1 MSIFSINDNSN
12 YGSILS
18 QSKANKESKE
28 NSKISFANTFLKQN
42 ASKLNEIQN
51 ANSQTLARSEVL
63 SNNNALSNNSNSTNI
78 SNSSNTNLSINN
90 ATKTSSPNYDISSEF
105 KNSIYTLKYKQADTS
120 NIVSLAYGYGVDANG
135 YMGSDF
141 NKAAGL
147 PEDFKIHKSTLDEIK
162 KAAEND
168 PVVSSTKEYLGV
180 SEYYTNIDMA
190 ETIKQYYNLF
200 FNALGQSFPNDKT
213 SFSEADINSMPSGY
227 AIDGFYNGYGAFK
240 HPDAIRNDDI
250 AIKSIADYSN
260 VLISNIYRSQEQ
272 LNEANSIY
280 SDSAGLISGIKPE
293 TLGLSLEEI
302 KNVSKGEDWQFNPDM
317 SVYPQNEYGSYSKEA
332 LFMSL
337 IKSQEGRILYSPKT
351 TLNPT
356 IEAYNRAMAKESFSG
371 PAIHLDSIMTGK
383 SDFKSFFRYWAE
395 RGIAEGDLYMYE
407 NNIPKESA
415 MGNWALDAEIKQA
428 LANGWKAKPSTI
440 NSYADSIM
448 DRLNNL
454 IGQTRV

>member
-1 MSIFSINDNSN
+1 
-12 YGSILS
+12 
-18 QSKANKESKE
+18 KANKESKE
-28 NSKISFANTFLKQN
+28 NSKISFANAFLKQN
-42 ASKLNEIQN
+42 ASKLSDIESK
-51 ANSQTLARSEVL
+51 NSQTLARSEVL
-63 SNNNALSNNSNSTNI
+63 NSTNTTNT
-78 SNSSNTNLSINN
+78 SNNTNFSISS
-90 ATKTSSPNYDISSEF
+90 KTSSPNYDISSEF
-105 KNSIYTLKYKQADTS
+105 KNSIYTLKYKQADISTS
-120 NIVSLAYGYGVDANG
+120 TNTTYGYSVDKDG

-200 FNALGQSFPNDKT
+200 SNALGQSFPNDKT

-227 AIDGFYNGYGAFK
+227 GVSGTQWMDF
-240 HPDAIRNDDI
+240 NDP
-250 AIKSIADYSN
+250 SN
-260 VLISNIYRSQEQ
+260 RMNITGLKDFSNSLISNIYKTPEQ
-272 LNEANSIY
+272 AKEANDLWA
-280 SDSAGLISGIKPE
+280 DSGYMIDGLLPK

-317 SVYPQNEYGSYSKEA
+317 SVYPQNEDGSYSKEA
-332 LFMSL
+332 LFMSFL
-337 IKSQEGRILYSPKT
+337 KSQGGQPVESPKT
-351 TLNPT
+351 TLNPKV
-356 IEAYNRAMAKESFSG
+356 EAYNRAMAKESFSTTSVDIG
-371 PAIHLDSIMTGK
+371 DIMTGK
-383 SDFKSFFRYWAE
+383 VDFASLFKYLASKN
-395 RGIAEGDLYMYE
+395 GKLEGQLYMYE

>member
-12 YGSILS
+12 YTSILS
-18 QSKANKESKE
+18 QAKANKESKE
-28 NSKISFANTFLKQN
+28 NSKISFANAFLKQN
-42 ASKLNEIQN
+42 ASKLSDIESK
-51 ANSQTLARSEVL
+51 NSQTLARSEVL
-63 SNNNALSNNSNSTNI
+63 SNNNALNNSSNSTNI

-105 KNSIYTLKYKQADTS
+105 KNSIYTLKYKQADISTS
-120 NIVSLAYGYGVDANG
+120 TNTAYGYSVDKDG

-147 PEDFKIHKSTLDEIK
+147 PKDFKIHKSTLDEIK
-162 KAAEND
+162 KAAENEPYIAD
-168 PVVSSTKEYLGV
+168 MKQYFGV

-200 FNALGQSFPNDKT
+200 SNALGQSFPNDKT
-213 SFSEADINSMPSGY
+213 SFSEADINSMPKGY
-227 AIDGFYNGYGAFK
+227 AING
-240 HPDAIRNDDI
+240 
-250 AIKSIADYSN
+250 IKSMDFNDPSN
-260 VLISNIYRSQEQ
+260 RMNITHLRDFSNSLISNVYKTPEQ
-272 LNEANSIY
+272 AKEADEIWL
-280 SDSAGLISGIKPE
+280 DSGCMIKGLSSE

-317 SVYPQNEYGSYSKEA
+317 SVYPQNEDGSYSKET
-332 LFMSL
+332 LFMSFL
-337 IKSQEGRILYSPKT
+337 KSQGGQPVESLKT
-351 TLNPT
+351 TLNPKV
-356 IEAYNRAMAKESFSG
+356 EAYNRAMAKESFSG

-395 RGIAEGDLYMYE
+395 RGIEEGDLYMYE

-428 LANGWKAKPSTI
+428 LANGWKASSESI
-440 NSYADSIM
+440 NSYVGSIM

>member
-12 YGSILS
+12 YNSILS
-18 QSKANKESKE
+18 QSKANKE
-28 NSKISFANTFLKQN
+28 NSKISFANAFLKQN
-42 ASKLNEIQN
+42 ASKLNEIQS

-63 SNNNALSNNSNSTNI
+63 NSTNTTNT
-78 SNSSNTNLSINN
+78 SNNTNFSISS
-90 ATKTSSPNYDISSEF
+90 KTSSPNYDISSEF
-105 KNSIYTLKYKQADTS
+105 KNSIYTLKYKQADISNTS
-120 NIVSLAYGYGVDANG
+120 TNTAYGYSVDKDG

-162 KAAEND
+162 KAAENEPYIAD
-168 PVVSSTKEYLGV
+168 MKQYFGV

-200 FNALGQSFPNDKT
+200 SNALGQSFPNDKT
-213 SFSEADINSMPSGY
+213 SFSQADINSMPKGY
-227 AIDGFYNGYGAFK
+227 AING
-240 HPDAIRNDDI
+240 
-250 AIKSIADYSN
+250 IKSMDFNDPSN
-260 VLISNIYRSQEQ
+260 RMNITHLRDFSNSSITNIYQTPEQ
-272 LNEANSIY
+272 MKEAESLYIQ
-280 SDSAGLISGIKPE
+280 SGSLIDGINGHSF
-293 TLGLSLEEI
+293 GLSLEEI

-317 SVYPQNEYGSYSKEA
+317 SVYPQNEDGSYSKEA
-332 LFMSL
+332 LFMSFL
-337 IKSQEGRILYSPKT
+337 KSYGSGQPVESPKT
-351 TLNPT
+351 TLNPKV
-356 IEAYNRAMAKESFSG
+356 EAYNRAMAKESFSG
-371 PAIHLDSIMTGK
+371 PAINIDSIMTGK

-395 RGIAEGDLYMYE
+395 RGIEEGDLYMYE

-440 NSYADSIM
+440 DSYADSIM

-454 IGQTRV
+454 LGQTRV

>member
-1 MSIFSINDNSN
+1 
-12 YGSILS
+12 
-18 QSKANKESKE
+18 
-28 NSKISFANTFLKQN
+28 
-42 ASKLNEIQN
+42 EIQN

-63 SNNNALSNNSNSTNI
+63 NSTNTTNT
-78 SNSSNTNLSINN
+78 SNNTNFSISS
-90 ATKTSSPNYDISSEF
+90 KTSSPNYDISSEF
-105 KNSIYTLKYKQADTS
+105 KNSIYTLKYKQADLNTDT
-120 NIVSLAYGYGVDANG
+120 AYGYSVDKDG
-135 YMGSDF
+135 YIGSDF

-162 KAAEND
+162 KAAENEPYIAD
-168 PVVSSTKEYLGV
+168 MKQYFGV

-200 FNALGQSFPNDKT
+200 SNALGQSFPNDKT
-213 SFSEADINSMPSGY
+213 SFSEADINSMPKGY
-227 AIDGFYNGYGAFK
+227 AING
-240 HPDAIRNDDI
+240 
-250 AIKSIADYSN
+250 IKSMDFNDPSN
-260 VLISNIYRSQEQ
+260 RMNITHLRDFSNSLISNVYKTPEQ
-272 LNEANSIY
+272 AKEADEIWL
-280 SDSAGLISGIKPE
+280 DSGCMIKGLSSE

-317 SVYPQNEYGSYSKEA
+317 SVYPQNEDGSYSKET
-332 LFMSL
+332 LFMSFL
-337 IKSQEGRILYSPKT
+337 KSQGGQPVESLKT
-351 TLNPT
+351 TLNPKV
-356 IEAYNRAMAKESFSG
+356 EAYNRAMTKESFSG

-395 RGIAEGDLYMYE
+395 RGIEEGDLYMYE

-428 LANGWKAKPSTI
+428 IANGWKAKPSTI

>member
-12 YGSILS
+12 YNSILS
-18 QSKANKESKE
+18 QAKANKESKE
-28 NSKISFANTFLKQN
+28 NSKISFANAFLKQN
-42 ASKLNEIQN
+42 ATKLNEIQS

-63 SNNNALSNNSNSTNI
+63 NSTNTTNT
-78 SNSSNTNLSINN
+78 SNNTNFSISS
-90 ATKTSSPNYDISSEF
+90 KTNSPNYNISSEF
-105 KNSIYTLKYKQADTS
+105 KNSIYTLKYKQVDLNT
-120 NIVSLAYGYGVDANG
+120 NTAYGYSVDKDG

-147 PEDFKIHKSTLDEIK
+147 PKDFKIHKSTLDEIK
-162 KAAEND
+162 KAAENEPYIAD
-168 PVVSSTKEYLGV
+168 MKQYFGV

-200 FNALGQSFPNDKT
+200 SNALGQSFPNDKT
-213 SFSEADINSMPSGY
+213 SFSEADINSMPKGY
-227 AIDGFYNGYGAFK
+227 AING
-240 HPDAIRNDDI
+240 
-250 AIKSIADYSN
+250 IKSMDFNDPSN
-260 VLISNIYRSQEQ
+260 RMNITHLRDFSNSLISNVYKTPEQ
-272 LNEANSIY
+272 AKEADEIWL
-280 SDSAGLISGIKPE
+280 DSGCIIKGLSSE

-317 SVYPQNEYGSYSKEA
+317 SVYPQNEDGSYSKET
-332 LFMSL
+332 LFMSFL
-337 IKSQEGRILYSPKT
+337 KSQGGQPVESPKT
-351 TLNPT
+351 TLNPKV
-356 IEAYNRAMAKESFSG
+356 EAYNRTMAKESFSG

-440 NSYADSIM
+440 DSYADSIM

>member
-12 YGSILS
+12 YNSILS

-28 NSKISFANTFLKQN
+28 NSKISFANAFLKQN
-42 ASKLNEIQN
+42 ASKLNEIQS

-63 SNNNALSNNSNSTNI
+63 NSTNTTNT
-78 SNSSNTNLSINN
+78 SNNTNFSISS
-90 ATKTSSPNYDISSEF
+90 KTSSPNYDISSEF
-105 KNSIYTLKYKQADTS
+105 KNSIYTLKYKQADIS
-120 NIVSLAYGYGVDANG
+120 NNTAYGYSVDKDG

-168 PVVSSTKEYLGV
+168 PVASSTKEYLGV

-200 FNALGQSFPNDKT
+200 SNALGQSFPNDKT

-227 AIDGFYNGYGAFK
+227 GVSGTQWMDF
-240 HPDAIRNDDI
+240 NDPNNRMNITGLKDF
-250 AIKSIADYSN
+250 SN
-260 VLISNIYRSQEQ
+260 SLISNVYKTHEQ
-272 LNEANSIY
+272 AKEADDLWV
-280 SDSAGLISGIKPE
+280 DSGYMIDGLLPK

-317 SVYPQNEYGSYSKEA
+317 SVYPQNEDGSYSKEA
-332 LFMSL
+332 LFMSFL
-337 IKSQEGRILYSPKT
+337 KAQNGQPVESPKT

-356 IEAYNRAMAKESFSG
+356 IEAYNRAMAKESFSTTSVDIG
-371 PAIHLDSIMTGK
+371 DIMTGK
-383 SDFKSFFRYWAE
+383 VDFASLLKYE
-395 RGIAEGDLYMYE
+395 LDRGRIAGELYMYE
-407 NNIPKESA
+407 KGMSPKQA
-415 MGNWALDAEIKQA
+415 LGNWALDAEIKQA
-428 LANGWKAKPSTI
+428 LANGWKASSESI
-440 NSYADSIM
+440 NSYVGSIM

-454 IGQTRV
+454 IGQTRA

>member
-18 QSKANKESKE
+18 QAKANKESKE
-28 NSKISFANTFLKQN
+28 NSKISFANAFLKQN
-42 ASKLNEIQN
+42 ASKLSDIESK
-51 ANSQTLARSEVL
+51 NSQTLARSEIL

-162 KAAEND
+162 KAAENEPYIAD
-168 PVVSSTKEYLGV
+168 MKQYFGV

-200 FNALGQSFPNDKT
+200 SNALGQSFPNDKT

-227 AIDGFYNGYGAFK
+227 GVSGTQSMDF
-240 HPDAIRNDDI
+240 NDP
-250 AIKSIADYSN
+250 SN
-260 VLISNIYRSQEQ
+260 RMNITHLRDFSNSLISNVYQTPEQ
-272 LNEANSIY
+272 AKEANEIWF
-280 SDSAGLISGIKPE
+280 DSGCMIKGLSSE

-317 SVYPQNEYGSYSKEA
+317 SVYPQNEDGSYSKEA
-332 LFMSL
+332 LFMSFL
-337 IKSQEGRILYSPKT
+337 KSQGGQPIESPKT

-440 NSYADSIM
+440 DSYADSIM

>member
-1 MSIFSINDNSN
+1 
-12 YGSILS
+12 
-18 QSKANKESKE
+18 
-28 NSKISFANTFLKQN
+28 
-42 ASKLNEIQN
+42 EIQN

-63 SNNNALSNNSNSTNI
+63 NSTNTTNT
-78 SNSSNTNLSINN
+78 SNNTNFSISS
-90 ATKTSSPNYDISSEF
+90 KTSSPNYDISSEF
-105 KNSIYTLKYKQADTS
+105 KNSIYTLKYKQADISTS
-120 NIVSLAYGYGVDANG
+120 TNTAYGYSVDKDG

-162 KAAEND
+162 KAAENEPYIAD
-168 PVVSSTKEYLGV
+168 MKQYFGV

-200 FNALGQSFPNDKT
+200 SNALGQSFPNDKT
-213 SFSEADINSMPSGY
+213 SFSEADINSMPKGY
-227 AIDGFYNGYGAFK
+227 AING
-240 HPDAIRNDDI
+240 
-250 AIKSIADYSN
+250 IKSMDFNDPSN
-260 VLISNIYRSQEQ
+260 RMNITHLRDFSNSLISNVYKTPEQ
-272 LNEANSIY
+272 AKEADEIWL
-280 SDSAGLISGIKPE
+280 DSGCMIKGLSSE

-317 SVYPQNEYGSYSKEA
+317 SVYPQNEDGSYSKET
-332 LFMSL
+332 LFMSFL
-337 IKSQEGRILYSPKT
+337 KSQGGQPVESSET
-351 TLNPT
+351 TLNPKV
-356 IEAYNRAMAKESFSG
+356 EAYNTAMAKESFSTTSVDIG
-371 PAIHLDSIMTGK
+371 DIMTGK
-383 SDFKSFFRYWAE
+383 VDFASLFKYLASKN
-395 RGIAEGDLYMYE
+395 GKLEGQLYMYE

-415 MGNWALDAEIKQA
+415 IGNWALDAEIKQA

>member
-12 YGSILS
+12 YNSILS

-28 NSKISFANTFLKQN
+28 NSKISFANAFLKQN
-42 ASKLNEIQN
+42 ASKLSDIESK
-51 ANSQTLARSEVL
+51 NSQTLARSEVL
-63 SNNNALSNNSNSTNI
+63 SNNNALNNSSNSTNI

-105 KNSIYTLKYKQADTS
+105 KNSIYTLKYKQADISTS
-120 NIVSLAYGYGVDANG
+120 TNTAYGYSVDKDG

-162 KAAEND
+162 KAAENEPYIAD
-168 PVVSSTKEYLGV
+168 MKQYFGV

-200 FNALGQSFPNDKT
+200 SNALGQSFPNDKT
-213 SFSEADINSMPSGY
+213 SFSEADINSMPKGY
-227 AIDGFYNGYGAFK
+227 AING
-240 HPDAIRNDDI
+240 
-250 AIKSIADYSN
+250 IKSMDFNDPSN
-260 VLISNIYRSQEQ
+260 RMNITHLRDFSNSLISNVYKTPEQ
-272 LNEANSIY
+272 AKEADEIWL
-280 SDSAGLISGIKPE
+280 DSGCMIKGLSSE

-317 SVYPQNEYGSYSKEA
+317 SVYPQNEDGSYSKET
-332 LFMSL
+332 LFMSFL
-337 IKSQEGRILYSPKT
+337 KSQGGQPVESLKT
-351 TLNPT
+351 TLNPKV
-356 IEAYNRAMAKESFSG
+356 EAYNRAMAKESFSG

-395 RGIAEGDLYMYE
+395 RGIEEGDLYMYE

-428 LANGWKAKPSTI
+428 IANGWKAKPSTI